1 MQSDDLGL
9 RNKAVDQLTAED
21 RLRLH
26 VHDDQTFAFTLDDAE
41 SLVPEIDALRAELA
55 VKDAAIERLVAE
67 RDEAREAKSYLAATR
82 NEQLRE
88 LTNAN
93 TELFWAG
100 VQDVRRL
107 TRMKAALK
115 PFARLALKIPADRP
129 DSDLGEVPTSWLRRA
144 RQALKDAP

>member
-9 RNKAVDQLTAED
+9 AK
-21 RLRLH
+21 
-26 VHDDQTFAFTLDDAE
+26 
-41 SLVPEIDALRAELA
+41 RARAAASIANGQFLNELA
-55 VKDAAIERLVAE
+55 AAIERLVAE

-129 DSDLGEVPTSWLRRA
+129 DSDLDEVPTSWLRRA